1 MTLAL
6 YRRYRPGSFTELIG
20 QEHVTQPLRRSLESG
35 NVHHAFLFSGPRGC
49 GKTSSARILARSLNC
64 ESGPTANPCGTCQSC
79 IDLAPNGPGSVDVIE
94 IDAATHGKVDNAR
107 ELRESAAFVPVNS
120 RFKVYIIDEAHELS
134 SDAQNALLKLV
145 EEPPEH
151 LKFVFATTQPE
162 KIPATIK
169 SRTHHYPF
177 RLVTNDVL
185 AAHLATISNEESINF
200 EPAALTLIATGAD
213 GSVRDSL
220 SLLSQ
225 LASGVGDGG
234 LTTIYVASQLGLT
247 PANLIEKTL
256 DALAADDGAALFSV
270 IDDVVAAG
278 IEPRRFAIDLLN
290 CLRDLLLIATLPAAS
305 TGHDAQSLSIMD
317 SGVLISLAKKFNS
330 KDLGNMANEVAA
342 GIADLRGVIAP
353 RLQLELLAAKLL
365 MLVSQP
371 IKSDEEEP
379 AKSAPNVPRL
389 KATAPTKTSA
399 ATTAEKPSAKAKP
412 NALDLSVVRAHWP
425 AIIEGLMNRRATWM
439 IFTHAQPKSVTGSV
453 ISVGLPDLGRT
464 TAAQKPPHIDVLT
477 ETMSM
482 VLEQPVTVEFVH
494 DPSMGVFNNETKKS
508 PKQTRE
514 NAVNDHDSA
523 EESSSQVDSTQ
534 IEEASSD
541 EVVGLKLVEQ
551 TLGATRIAE
560 YEDT

>member
-20 QEHVTQPLRRSLESG
+20 QEHVTQPLSRSLESG

-317 SGVLISLAKKFNS
+317 SGVLISLSKKFNS

-371 IKSDEEEP
+371 IKSHEEEP
-379 AKSAPNVPRL
+379 SKSAPSGPRL

-425 AIIEGLMNRRATWM
+425 AIIEGLMHRRATWM

>member
-20 QEHVTQPLRRSLESG
+20 QEHVTQPLSRSLESG

-508 PKQTRE
+508 PKQARE
-514 NAVNDHDSA
+514 SAVNDHDSA